1 MQKRVLIKKM
11 GDKFP
16 DMPPSTVASMT
27 DKIFALITAAL
38 SEGNRVE
45 IRNFGTFFVRTIN
58 PRMLRNP
65 RTGDAVEVP
74 AKQMPRFKAG
84 QRLRDKANHL

>member
-1 MQKRVLIKKM
+1 MLKRTLIKKM
-11 GDKFP
+11 GEKFP

-27 DKIFALITAAL
+27 DKVFAMITATL

-45 IRNFGTFFVRTIN
+45 IRNFGSFFVRNIN

-65 RTGDAVEVP
+65 RTGESVEVP
-74 AKQMPRFKAG
+74 AKQIPRFKAG
-84 QRLRDKANHL
+84 QRLRDKVNHS